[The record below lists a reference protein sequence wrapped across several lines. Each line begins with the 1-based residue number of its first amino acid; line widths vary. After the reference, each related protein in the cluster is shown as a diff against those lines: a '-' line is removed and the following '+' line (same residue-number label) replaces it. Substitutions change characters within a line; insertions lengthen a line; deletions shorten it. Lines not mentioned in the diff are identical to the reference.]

1 MPVRNPL
8 LAALCLA
15 GIFLTLRVPPTHA
28 QSAPTALLAAPSDT
42 GTTAGNSSVLTARE
56 AYQAAWTQRQ
66 AGDPAAALSV
76 LDPAMAEV
84 DKVLQSSPDASVHR
98 ELADLRSRMDGLRSA
113 IQGDIE
119 SKLESKP
126 DSKKEPAKAGE
137 SDDHPVLDAPAVEDI
152 EPQLNADVYRYIEFF
167 TGNGRST
174 FERWLK
180 RSGRYM
186 GLFREALK
194 REGMPPDLVHLVF
207 VESGFNV
214 HARSVSNA
222 VGPWQFLRS
231 TGKLWGLTV
240 NQWVDERKD
249 PEKATVAA
257 ARYLR
262 HLYTIFGDWPLALA
276 SYNAGEGTVLR
287 AIKKQGTTNYWDL
300 RLPRQ
305 TEEYVPQFMAVLA
318 ITRDPEKYGF
328 DSVELEEPMNF
339 DELALKGSVD
349 LRAVAKLAGCSF
361 DQLKALNP
369 AVLRH
374 AAPGKDGVTMV
385 RVPHGTAEQVIA
397 ALQGGVAIPAVD
409 LTVKHTVRRGE
420 TLQKI
425 ANQYNI
431 DATKLAKDNGVSRS
445 RPLRRGAVLT
455 IRSSMKKQSVQV
467 ADLEPDDPRA
477 RTAYVPPR
485 KIGTPAR
492 IDGNSEAD
500 GRATVTVRRGESL
513 SKVAERANTT
523 LDDLMRTNKLKTS
536 KVRPGTRLKVRDADA
551 MASAAVQA
559 TTDSAKVATLK
570 APKGRKGK
578 SGGSSAGTIRV
589 KPGDTLSTIAARH
602 GTTVTRL
609 KRANGMSS
617 NTVRT
622 GQRLRLPA

>member
-1 MPVRNPL
+1 MKARNPL
-8 LAALCLA
+8 LAVLCLA
-15 GIFLTLRVPPTHA
+15 GILVSMRVSPLQA
-28 QSAPTALLAAPSDT
+28 QTAPTALLAAPADSGVATT
-42 GTTAGNSSVLTARE
+42 GPVAAARE

-66 AGDPAAALSV
+66 AGDAASAAAV

-84 DKVLQSSPDASVHR
+84 ERILKGSPDASVQR
-98 ELADLRSRMDGLRSA
+98 ELTDLKSRMEGLRSA
-113 IQGDIE
+113 IQGDLQ
-119 SKLESKP
+119 SKAQAAQKP
-126 DSKKEPAKAGE
+126 ASPDA
-137 SDDHPVLDAPAVEDI
+137 PVLDQVAVEDI

-214 HARSVSNA
+214 NARSVSNA

-328 DSVELEEPMNF
+328 DTVELEEPMNF

-369 AVLRH
+369 AVLKH
-374 AAPGKDGVTMV
+374 AAPGKDGVTMI
-385 RVPHGTAEQVIA
+385 RVPQGTAEQVIA
-397 ALQGGVAIPAVD
+397 ALQGGVALPAVD

-420 TLQKI
+420 TIQKI
-425 ANQYNI
+425 ANQYNV
-431 DATKLAKDNGVSRS
+431 DASKLAKDNGLSRS
-445 RPLRRGAVLT
+445 RPLRRGSVLT
-455 IRSSMKKQSVQV
+455 IRSSMKRQSVQV
-467 ADLEPDDPRA
+467 AELEDDDPRA
-477 RTAYVPPR
+477 STGYVPPR
-485 KIGTPAR
+485 TIGTPAR
-492 IDGNSEAD
+492 IDGNSEPD
-500 GRATVTVRRGESL
+500 GRATVTVRRHETL
-513 SKVAERANTT
+513 SDVAARTNTSV
-523 LDDLMRTNKLKTS
+523 DDLMRTNKLKSS
-536 KVRPGTRLKVRDADA
+536 KVRAGTRLKVRDADA
-551 MASAAVQA
+551 MSSAVEQASK
-559 TTDSAKVATLK
+559 DSSSIATLK
-570 APKGRKGK
+570 APKGKKGHRGG
-578 SGGSSAGTIRV
+578 GGSSAHHTV
-589 KPGDTLSTIAARH
+589 KVKAGETLSTIAARH

-609 KRANGMSS
+609 KELNGLRTSNVRA
-617 NTVRT
+617 

>member
-8 LAALCLA
+8 LAMLCLA
-15 GIFLTLRVPPTHA
+15 GIFLSSSVSITHG
-28 QSAPTALLAAPSDT
+28 QSAPTALLAAPADT
-42 GTTAGNSSVLTARE
+42 GTTFGNSSVIAARE

-66 AGDPAAALSV
+66 AGDAATALSV

-84 DKVLQSSPDASVHR
+84 DKVLQGSPDASVRR

-113 IQGDIE
+113 IRGD
-119 SKLESKP
+119 LEP
-126 DSKKEPAKAGE
+126 KKEPARAGAP
-137 SDDHPVLDAPAVEDI
+137 DDRPVLDAPALEDI

-186 GLFREALK
+186 SLFREALK

-300 RLPRQ
+300 RLPRE
-305 TEEYVPQFMAVLA
+305 TEQYVPQFMAVLA
-318 ITRDPEKYGF
+318 ISRDPEKYGF

-339 DELALKGSVD
+339 DELALKGTVD
-349 LRAVAKLAGCSF
+349 LRAVAKLAGCSYE
-361 DQLKALNP
+361 QLRALNP
-369 AVLRH
+369 AVIKY
-374 AAPGKDGVTMV
+374 AAPAKDGVTMI

-420 TLQKI
+420 TIQKI
-425 ANQYNI
+425 ANQYNV
-431 DATKLAKDNGVSRS
+431 DATKLAKDNGLSRS

-455 IRSSMKKQSVQV
+455 IRSGMKKQSVQV
-467 ADLEPDDPRA
+467 ASLEPDDPRA

-492 IDGNSEAD
+492 LDGSSEPD
-500 GRATVTVRRGESL
+500 GRATVTVRRGETL

-523 LDDLMRTNKLKTS
+523 VDDLMRTNKLKTS
-536 KVRPGTRLKVRDADA
+536 KVRPGTRLKVRSADA
-551 MASAAVQA
+551 MASAARQA
-559 TTDSAKVATLK
+559 SKDSLTVATLK
-570 APKGRKGK
+570 APKARKGK
-578 SGGSSAGTIRV
+578 GGGSTAGTVRV
-589 KPGDTLSTIAARH
+589 KQGDTLGAIAARH
-602 GTTVTRL
+602 GTTVSRL
-609 KRANGMSS
+609 KAVNGLKSS
-617 NTVRT
+617 TVRT